1 MSDVR
6 ALPREMLPGE
16 VTSGAV
22 SMVGR
27 LPDGAVL
34 TGSPTCTVTLKGGGG
49 SSGVSVGTLAK
60 NSGAIT
66 VDGVSVAANKAITCI
81 IDASSANAAV
91 GQEYELL
98 FTCSHDG
105 VTGGVLKLRCPLK
118 IR

>member
-6 ALPREMLPGE
+6 ALPCEMIPGE

-34 TGSPTCTVTLKGGGG
+34 TGTPTCTVTL
-49 SSGVSVGTLAK
+49 VRGTGAAANLTVTSLSR

-81 IDASSANAAV
+81 VTATNAV
-91 GQEYELL
+91 KGQDFELL
-98 FTCSHDG
+98 FSCSHDG
-105 VTGGVLKLRCPLK
+105 VAGGVVKLRCPLQ
-118 IR
+118 IH